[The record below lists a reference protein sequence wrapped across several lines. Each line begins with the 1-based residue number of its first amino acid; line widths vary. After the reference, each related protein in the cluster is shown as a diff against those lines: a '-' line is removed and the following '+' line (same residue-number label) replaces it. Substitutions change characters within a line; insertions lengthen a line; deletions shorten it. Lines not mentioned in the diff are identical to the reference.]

1 MVRHLC
7 YNLSFP
13 ANVKTKV
20 TRSFQRDFKLVLKRT
35 MFCDL
40 STFFP
45 GLTTFFSSLAVAQL
59 LFKQCSFSS
68 S

>member
-1 MVRHLC
+1 MADRLNVFLVLMLLFDHGKTLC

-45 GLTTFFSSLAVAQL
+45 GLYYVHQV
-59 LFKQCSFSS
+59 
-68 S
+68 

>member
-45 GLTTFFSSLAVAQL
+45 GLYYVHQV
-59 LFKQCSFSS
+59 
-68 S
+68 